1 MPDPA
6 LLDTPWLRSLLL
18 VLGAGVA
25 AVAAHRLLIW
35 ALGASLFRGDSRLR
49 EALVEHSRRPAR
61 LLLVLL
67 ALRVVAPFLAL
78 SPGWMD
84 AVARALTVG
93 VIVSGAWLVIGLTEV
108 AEVAIEAR
116 FPADV
121 PDNLRARRVRTKVKL
136 LKRIAAVVTSV
147 IALALILVT
156 FPQVRRLGLS
166 LFASAGV
173 AGLVV
178 GIAAQPTLSNLV
190 AGLQVALT
198 EPIRIDD
205 VVIVEGEWGWIE
217 EIGMTYVVVR
227 IWDLR
232 RLVVPLR
239 HFIEHPF
246 ENWTRT
252 TAEILGTVVLHVDY
266 RTPMDPLREELHR
279 ILQGAEQWDG
289 EVWNLQVVDVSER
302 TVKVRALMS
311 AASSGAAWELR
322 CLVREKLIDYLRRE
336 HPDCLPRVRGEM
348 EAPLGHASPDATGS
362 DLSSPVG
369 STGSADRG

>member
-6 LLDTPWLRSLLL
+6 LLQTPWLRSLLL
-18 VLGAGVA
+18 VFGAGVV
-25 AVAAHRLLIW
+25 AVAAHRLLVWGI
-35 ALGASLFRGDSRLR
+35 GASLFRDDSRLR
-49 EALVEHSRRPAR
+49 EALVENGRRPVR

-67 ALRVVAPFLAL
+67 ALQAVLPFLAL
-78 SPGWMD
+78 SPDWAD
-84 AVARALTVG
+84 ALRRALTVG
-93 VIVSGAWLVIGLTEV
+93 LIVSGAWLVIALTEV

-121 PDNLRARRVRTKVKL
+121 PDNLRARRVRTKVTL

-147 IALALILVT
+147 IALSLILVT

-178 GIAAQPTLSNLV
+178 GIAAQPALSNVV

-205 VVIVEGEWGWIE
+205 VVIVEGEWGWVE

-246 ENWTRT
+246 ENWTRK

-279 ILQGAEQWDG
+279 ILKGAERWDG
-289 EVWNLQVVDVSER
+289 QVWNLQVVDVSER

-311 AASSGAAWELR
+311 AANSGAAWELR

-336 HPDCLPRVRGEM
+336 HPDCLPRVRAEM
-348 EAPLGHASPDATGS
+348 EPPLADASPEN
-362 DLSSPVG
+362 DLSSPDG
-369 STGSADRG
+369 NTGSADTG

>member
-18 VLGAGVA
+18 VLGAGLA

-78 SPGWMD
+78 SPDWMD

-266 RTPMDPLREELHR
+266 RTPMDPLRDELHR
-279 ILQGAEQWDG
+279 VLKEAEQWDG

-322 CLVREKLIDYLRRE
+322 CHVREQLIDYLRRE
-336 HPDCLPRVRGEM
+336 HPDCLPRVRGEL
-348 EAPLGHASPDATGS
+348 EASP
-362 DLSSPVG
+362 
-369 STGSADRG
+369 R